1 MSAPVI
7 PPGGTIVQTFR
18 RSFVDVP
25 IDAEKGNAIS
35 TTEFLDAAE
44 SLTTMFDVMGSVAF
58 SPVKSDMLGN
68 VKKLRERQLAAPAES
83 ENIQDLCRNEL
94 KTKKH
99 TATEGLLWLVRYSF
113 PLIPDQELV
122 QKLMNTSGLDFT
134 CIALSSNVAKP
145 SEELADS
152 FRGAYGQTLKP
163 HHSFL
168 VKPVFSAAMSAC
180 PYRKDFY
187 AKLGQDSGK
196 VQDDLRVYL
205 AALEKVVGILKG
217 FLDSKDAK
225 W

>member
-18 RSFVDVP
+18 RSFADVP
-25 IDAEKGNAIS
+25 VDAEKDNAIA

-44 SLTTMFDVMGSVAF
+44 SLTTMFDVLGSVAF

-68 VKKLRERQLAAPAES
+68 VKKLRDRQLAAPAES

-99 TATEGLLWLVRYSF
+99 TATEGLIWLVR
-113 PLIPDQELV
+113 
-122 QKLMNTSGLDFT
+122 GLDFT
-134 CIALSSNVAKP
+134 CVALSSNIAN
-145 SEELADS
+145 SSHELAES
-152 FRGAYGQTLKP
+152 FRNAYGQTLKP
-163 HHSFL
+163 HHGFL
-168 VKPVFSAAMSAC
+168 VKPIFSAAMSAC

-187 AKLGQDSGK
+187 VKLGSDEGK
-196 VQDDLRVYL
+196 VQEELRVYL
-205 AALEKVVGILKG
+205 AALDKIVGILKG
-217 FLDSKDAK
+217 FLESKDAK

>member
-7 PPGGTIVQTFR
+7 PPGDTIVQTFR
-18 RSFVDVP
+18 QSFVNVP
-25 IDAEKGNAIS
+25 IDADKGNAIA
-35 TTEFLDAAE
+35 TTQFLDAAE

-68 VKKLRERQLAAPAES
+68 VKKLRDRQLAAPADS

-99 TATEGLLWLVRYSF
+99 TATEGLLWLIR
-113 PLIPDQELV
+113 
-122 QKLMNTSGLDFT
+122 GLEFT
-134 CIALSSNVAKP
+134 CIALSSNLANA
-145 SEELADS
+145 SQELADS

-163 HHSFL
+163 HHSFI
-168 VKPVFSAAMSAC
+168 VKPIFSAAMSAC

-187 AKLGQDSGK
+187 AKLGSDDAK
-196 VQDDLRVYL
+196 VQADLRIYL
-205 AALEKVVGILKG
+205 ASLEKVVAILKG
-217 FLDSKDAK
+217 FLESKEAK

>member
-1 MSAPVI
+1 MSASVI
-7 PPGGTIVQTFR
+7 PPGATIVQTFR

-25 IDAEKGNAIS
+25 VDPDKDNAIA

-99 TATEGLLWLVRYSF
+99 TATEGLLWLVR
-113 PLIPDQELV
+113 
-122 QKLMNTSGLDFT
+122 GLEFT

-196 VQDDLRVYL
+196 VHDELRVYL
-205 AALEKVVGILKG
+205 AALEKIVGILKG
-217 FLDSKDAK
+217 FLDTKDAK

>member
-7 PPGGTIVQTFR
+7 PPGGTIVQTFK

-25 IDAEKGNAIS
+25 IDADKGNAIA
-35 TTEFLDAAE
+35 TTEFLEAAE
-44 SLTTMFDVMGSVAF
+44 SLTTIFDSLGSVAF
-58 SPVKSDMLGN
+58 SPVKSDLLGN
-68 VKKLRERQLAAPAES
+68 VKKVRDRQLAAPAES
-83 ENIQDLCRNEL
+83 ENVQDLCRNEL

-99 TATEGLLWLVRYSF
+99 TATEGLLWLVR
-113 PLIPDQELV
+113 
-122 QKLMNTSGLDFT
+122 GLEFT
-134 CIALSSNVAKP
+134 CIALSQNIAKS

-163 HHSFL
+163 HHSFI
-168 VKPVFSAAMSAC
+168 VKPIFSAAMSAC

-187 AKLGQDSGK
+187 SKLGSDDTK
-196 VQDDLRVYL
+196 VQEDLRVYL
-205 AALEKVVGILKG
+205 AALDKIVGILKG